1 MMPHSLSARV
11 AVTAGVVLFV
21 FLGSAAWVLD
31 RAFTDAAFTAVRER
45 LQGRLFMILGLAEL
59 DSPAGEILPA
69 DLPEAT
75 LSMTESGNYAQIIGA
90 GNKPVWKSRS
100 MLGLDVPAPSE
111 ISVGKYVFEELR
123 ASTGEGLTCLGYTI
137 LWEGRGAVKPEP
149 YVIQVCDNRKAY
161 RAQLRD
167 FRSRLSLWLGGIVVG
182 LLALQTLILRWGL
195 KPLRE
200 VAAEVREIE
209 AGGQSELSGN
219 YPQELK
225 SLTENLNALIRAR
238 DANLQRQRNALGDL
252 AHSLKTPLAVM
263 RSTLEAEPSSSRVAD
278 LLREPIE
285 QLDAMIRYQ
294 LQRAATGGRQAL
306 GPSVEVMPAV
316 ARIVRS
322 LRKVYAERGLE
333 IETRVV
339 PGARFFGDQGDLMEI
354 VGNLADNAC
363 KWAQSRVGITV
374 TTEDASGQRRPP
386 LVIEI
391 SDDGPG
397 FPPDRVAEALGRGAR
412 LDESREG
419 HGIGLA
425 VVREIVEDGYQGTLE
440 IDSGGK
446 GTSIKVRLAFV

>member
-1 MMPHSLSARV
+1 MLQSLSSRV

-31 RAFTDAAFTAVRER
+31 RAFSDAAFTAVRER
-45 LQGRLFMILGLAEL
+45 LQGRMFMILGLAEL
-59 DSPAGEILPA
+59 DSPAGEVLPA

-75 LSMTESGNYAQIIGA
+75 LSMTESGNYAQILGEDE
-90 GNKPVWKSRS
+90 KPVWKSRS
-100 MLGLDVPAPSE
+100 MLGLEVPPPSE
-111 ISVGKYVFEELR
+111 AAVGKYVFEELR
-123 ASTGEGLTCLGYTI
+123 ASTGEALACLGYTI
-137 LWEGRGAVKPEP
+137 LWEGRGASKPAP
-149 YVIQVCDNRKAY
+149 YAIQVCDNRKGY
-161 RAQLRD
+161 RAQIRD

-195 KPLRE
+195 KPLRQ
-200 VAAEVREIE
+200 VAAEVRDIE
-209 AGGQSELSGN
+209 AGEQSELSGN
-219 YPQELK
+219 YPQELQA
-225 SLTENLNALIRAR
+225 LTENLNALIRAR

-263 RSTLEAEPSSSRVAD
+263 RSTLEAEPASSRVAE
-278 LLREPIE
+278 LLRDPIE
-285 QLDAMIRYQ
+285 QLDATIRYQ

-306 GPSVEVMPAV
+306 GPSIEVAPAV
-316 ARIVRS
+316 ERIARS

-333 IETRVV
+333 IAVNVV
-339 PGARFFGDQGDLMEI
+339 AEARFFGDQGDLMEI

-363 KWAQSRVGITV
+363 KWAKSRVGIAV
-374 TTEDASGQRRPP
+374 TIEAAAGQRRAP

-425 VVREIVEDGYQGTLE
+425 VVREIVEDGYQGKLK
-440 IDSGGK
+440 IDSGAG
-446 GTSIKVRLAFV
+446 GTHIEVRLAFV